1 MELQCHGA
9 VGRVTGSCH
18 LLQVGDYRILL
29 DCGLI
34 QGGRKDDELNRD
46 EFPFDVSRIDA
57 VVLSHAHIDHSGR
70 IPLLAKQ
77 GYTGPIFAH
86 TATRALCDIMLRD
99 SAYIHEQDAARRN
112 RRRRDQAEGKGKAKG
127 KGNDTELLE
136 IEPLYTSEDADLAM
150 TLFRSMRYHR
160 KFDVTP
166 TIRARF
172 RDAGHILGSCIVEL
186 WLTERGE
193 ERKLVFSG
201 DLGHRDAPIMRDP
214 EFIKS
219 ADLVLMESTYGDRNH
234 RTWDET
240 QAEVAEIVQA
250 TKNARGNILIPAFAV
265 GRSQL
270 LLYWMAQHYNDAD
283 LGRWKIFLDSPMA
296 IRATSVYS
304 RFINLLDDEAQDLW
318 RATDIRSSLPNL
330 SFTRTANQ
338 SRELNFMKS
347 GAIIIA
353 GSGMCTGGRI
363 KHHLRQN
370 ISRKEC
376 HVIIVGYQ
384 AGGTTGRAL
393 VEGAKQIRLFGQ
405 PVNVAAQ
412 IHTIGGLSAHAG
424 QTGLCNWYDNF
435 AGRPPL
441 VLVHGEPEAQV
452 MLRDAIR
459 DKYAAAVHI
468 AQAGDRFD
476 LLKPVP
482 FDS

>member
-1 MELQCHGA
+1 MELQCLGA

-34 QGGRKDDELNRD
+34 QGSRKDDELNRD
-46 EFPFDVSRIDA
+46 VLPFDVSSIDA

-70 IPLLAKQ
+70 IPLLIKQ

-99 SAYIHEQDAARRN
+99 SAYIHEQEAARFN
-112 RRRRDQAEGKGKAKG
+112 RRRKEQAKG
-127 KGNDTELLE
+127 KGDNRPEV
-136 IEPLYTSEDADLAM
+136 EPLYTAADADVALQQ
-150 TLFRSMRYHR
+150 FKSVRYHR
-160 KFDVTP
+160 KFNVTP
-166 TIRARF
+166 TIRVRF

-186 WLTERGE
+186 WLSERGE

-214 EFIKS
+214 DIVKT

-234 RTWDET
+234 RSWDET
-240 QAEVAEIVQA
+240 RDEVEEIVSITQ
-250 TKNARGNILIPAFAV
+250 NAKGNILIPAFAV

-270 LLYWMAQHYNDAD
+270 LLYWMAQHYKDAD
-283 LGRWKIFLDSPMA
+283 LGRWQIFLDSPMA

-304 RFINLLDDEAQDLW
+304 KNINLFDEDAQDLW
-318 RATDIRSSLPNL
+318 RNTDIRSALPNL

-338 SRELNFMKS
+338 SRELNFIKS

-370 ISRKEC
+370 LSRKEC

-384 AGGTTGRAL
+384 AGGSTGRAL
-393 VEGAKQIRLFGQ
+393 VDGAKSIRLFGQ
-405 PVNVAAQ
+405 SVNVAAK

-424 QTGLCNWYDNF
+424 QTGLCDWYDRF
-435 AGRPPL
+435 QGRPPL
-441 VLVHGEPEAQV
+441 VLVHGEPEAQATLQDV
-452 MLRDAIR
+452 IR
-459 DKYAAAVHI
+459 DKYAAPVHI
-468 AQAGDRFD
+468 AQSGDRFD
-476 LLKPVP
+476 LFKPVP
-482 FDS
+482 FDV